1 MVDMHATT
9 PDAAVAAVFD
19 SFPPAPRKRLLAIR
33 TLIHSV
39 AAATD
44 GVGEIDE
51 RAGVKGF
58 INRLHIAAAEV
69 GVHPHLVADTP
80 SQQIKDGDSQILAPD
95 VPERLFNGR
104 DGGHADDTEPPEG
117 LTVHFLIEVLD
128 APRVLTNEHGFEI
141 LDGTDQGAG
150 FPFE

>member
-44 GVGEIDE
+44 GVGEIEETLKWGEPAYLTTRSRSGSTIRLGCPTSQPGHCAVYFNCNTTLVDTFRNLFPNELRFEGNRAIVFAPGE
-51 RAGVKGF
+51 RIDTQALAVCVK
-58 INRLHIAAAEV
+58 AALTY
-69 GVHPHLVADTP
+69 H
-80 SQQIKDGDSQILAPD
+80 
-95 VPERLFNGR
+95 R
-104 DGGHADDTEPPEG
+104 DKRRGHTRRG
-117 LTVHFLIEVLD
+117 
-128 APRVLTNEHGFEI
+128 
-141 LDGTDQGAG
+141 
-150 FPFE
+150 